1 MKIRCALA
9 LLAICGLITGIGA
22 DERSAPA
29 VSADNL
35 IQLDGSASSDAD
47 GDKLVYRWRQ
57 IAGAQVQLHNSNT
70 PRPYFYAEKDG
81 RYTFELVVSD
91 GKQSSA
97 PALVSVDVEKHNTPP
112 VAVLAPSLRTN
123 LGEKVTLD
131 ASASSDEDGDRLSFI
146 WRQVG
151 GPAAIFKEERTHS
164 PQMQFYPAV
173 EGVYTFELVVN
184 DGQVGSKPVTATL
197 EVVRPNTPPVA
208 RVESTATRV
217 VIGRNP
223 VRAQTEATAPRAPV
237 ITMDELAQ
245 NNCPPA
251 APVAVARVA
260 QQGQARASA
269 NPTPTPNGGRP
280 VASTSGNTTAE
291 IGERVFVRGLGVDP
305 AGRELNYIWQ
315 QTGGPKLNPQLLG
328 SSRDLS
334 FVPIVEGVYL
344 FELIVTNGNTVS
356 EAAACAVTVV
366 REHNSLMGLVGGDGG
381 KLDAMVNE
389 VEVPGVSP
397 LAAGSA
403 ARRDNTNTASAAA
416 SSDATSESI
425 AAKQS
430 APRSGGMLS
439 RMFQGRSAQ
448 EK

>member
-1 MKIRCALA
+1 M
-9 LLAICGLITGIGA
+9 AICGLMTDVGA
-22 DERSAPA
+22 NERPAPA

-35 IQLDGSASSDAD
+35 IQLDGSSSSDAD
-47 GDKLVYRWRQ
+47 GDKLAYRWRQ
-57 IAGAQVQLHNSNT
+57 IAGPQVQLHNSNT

-97 PALVSVDVEKHNTPP
+97 PALVSVDVEKHNSPP
-112 VAVLAPSLRTN
+112 VAALAPSLRIT
-123 LGEKVTLD
+123 LGEKATLD
-131 ASASSDEDGDRLSFI
+131 ASASNDEDGDTLSYI

-151 GPAAIFKEERTHS
+151 GPSDVFKEERTHT

-217 VIGRNP
+217 VISRNP
-223 VRAQTEATAPRAPV
+223 TRAQTDASTPRAPV

-260 QQGQARASA
+260 QQGQAASRPQA
-269 NPTPTPNGGRP
+269 VENLAPVSAGARP

-291 IGERVFVRGLGVDP
+291 IGERVVVRGLGVDP
-305 AGRELNYIWQ
+305 AGRELKYIWQ

-334 FVPIVEGVYL
+334 FIPNAEGVYL
-344 FELIVTNGNTVS
+344 FELIVTNGSAVS

-366 REHNSLMGLVGGDGG
+366 REHNSLLGLVGGDGG
-381 KLDAMVNE
+381 KLDSMVNE

-403 ARRDNTNTASAAA
+403 ARRDSTSANTNAA
-416 SSDATSESI
+416 SVAANSDAMNSVANGNT
-425 AAKQS
+425 S

-439 RMFQGRSAQ
+439 RMFQGRNAQ